1 MFPSVPAD
9 RLHCV
14 QMVRTLRFSDDISH
28 LDSVSDVMYPP
39 DRTYILPTKKQKSI
53 YLFGKQVNRL
63 SPLPPPTLYRILP
76 VVESICFKG
85 FGRFMHENNG

>member
-14 QMVRTLRFSDDISH
+14 QMVRTLRLSDDISH

-39 DRTYILPTKKQKSI
+39 DRTYILPTKKTKVNLPLRQAGKPAVTPASTGALPHSTGGI
-53 YLFGKQVNRL
+53 VELFQGFWA
-63 SPLPPPTLYRILP
+63 LYA
-76 VVESICFKG
+76 
-85 FGRFMHENNG
+85 